1 METCYGLSAAA
12 LKYLAALCMLLDHMG
27 VVFPQLF
34 SGLGLP
40 AALDLLPRCAGRL
53 AFPIFATK

>member
-1 METCYGLSAAA
+1 MKRPLSLSAAD

-40 AALDLLPRCAGRL
+40 AALISCPGA
-53 AFPIFATK
+53 